1 MKNANSRNL
10 KLGIFVVAGLIIFTL
25 AVYYIGN
32 RKNIFGNNTVI
43 SSVFKNVNGLQE
55 GNNVRYSGVNVGTVK
70 DITILNDTSICVD
83 MLISEKA
90 IGLIKK
96 NSLATINSDGL
107 VGSMIVNIL
116 PGNEGEN
123 GEKVSPGDTIASQS
137 KIATADMLAT
147 LNTTNENAALLT
159 ADLLKITKSINEGEG
174 VLGSLIKDREMAEDF
189 RQSLANLQK
198 TTAAATRTIN
208 RLNQI
213 VSSINYEES
222 MAGMIF
228 SDTTN
233 ARKLVNIIDNL
244 ERSSGEIQE
253 MTGNLN
259 EFSEEIQH
267 GEGAL
272 NYVINDTSFVN
283 KLDAT
288 LDNAEEASRKFSEN
302 MEALKHNFL
311 FRGYFRR
318 LERQRERALKKEE
331 Q

>member
-1 MKNANSRNL
+1 MKKAGSRNI
-10 KLGIFVVAGLIIFTL
+10 KLGVFVVAGLLIFTL

-32 RKNIFGNNTVI
+32 RKNIFGKNTTI

-70 DITILNDTSICVD
+70 DIIILNDTSICVN
-83 MLISEKA
+83 MLISENT

-116 PGNEGEN
+116 PGNGAN
-123 GEKVSPGDTIASQS
+123 GERVRPGDTIESLS

-174 VLGSLIKDREMAEDF
+174 VLGTLIKDKKMAEDF
-189 RQSLANLQK
+189 RKSLSNLER
-198 TTAAATRTIN
+198 TTSAATLTIN
-208 RLNQI
+208 RLNKI

-222 MAGMIF
+222 MAGMVF

-233 ARKLVNIIDNL
+233 ARKLVNIINNL
-244 ERSSGEIQE
+244 EQSSAQIQE
-253 MTGNLN
+253 MTVNLN
-259 EFSEEIQH
+259 EFSETIQN

-272 NYVINDTSFVN
+272 NYVINDTSLVN

-318 LERQRERALKKEE
+318 IERQKEKALKRNE

>member
-10 KLGIFVVAGLIIFTL
+10 KLGIFVVAGLITFTL

-32 RKNIFGNNTVI
+32 RKNLFGKSTTI
-43 SSVFKNVNGLQE
+43 SSVFKNVNGLQQ

-70 DITILNDTSICVD
+70 AITIMNDTSICVD
-83 MLISEKA
+83 MLISENT

-116 PGNEGEN
+116 PGEEGN
-123 GEKVSPGDTIASQS
+123 GARVKPGDTIASLS

-174 VLGSLIKDREMAEDF
+174 VLGSLIKDREMADDF
-189 RQSLANLQK
+189 RKSLANLEK
-198 TTAAATRTIN
+198 TTAAATQTIN
-208 RLNQI
+208 RLNKI
-213 VSSINYEES
+213 VSSINYENS

-233 ARKLVNIIDNL
+233 AKKLVEIIDNL
-244 ERSSGEIQE
+244 EQSSTQIQE

-259 EFSEEIQH
+259 DFSEDIQQ

-288 LDNAEEASRKFSEN
+288 LNNAEEASRKFSEN

-318 LERQRERALKKEE
+318 MERQREKALKRSE